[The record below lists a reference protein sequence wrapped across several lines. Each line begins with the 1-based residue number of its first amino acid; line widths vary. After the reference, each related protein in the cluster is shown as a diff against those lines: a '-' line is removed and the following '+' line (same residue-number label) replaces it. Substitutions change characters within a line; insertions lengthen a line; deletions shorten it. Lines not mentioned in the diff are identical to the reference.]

1 MREAAYQDDFCTL
14 YIGTALDVLQEMP
27 EKSVHMAVTSPP
39 YWGLRSYLPKD
50 HPAKGQEIGTEK
62 TPDEFVAK
70 LVEVFAEVWR
80 VLRDDG
86 TLWVNIGD
94 SYAHTS
100 RPARRCMSTSSR
112 TGLAEDAET

>member
-1 MREAAYQDDFCTL
+1 MSKVKTISYSDEFCTL
-14 YIGTALDVLQEMP
+14 HTGTALDVLGEMP
-27 EKSVHMAVTSPP
+27 EKSIHMCVTSPP

-50 HPAKGQEIGTEK
+50 HPAKGQELGTQK
-62 TPDEFVAK
+62 TPEEYVEK

-94 SYAHTS
+94 SYAS
-100 RPARRCMSTSSR
+100 GGSGAAP
-112 TGLAEDAET
+112 